1 MCAVAE
7 RLSRKGTPLSAPYAP
22 LESFLNNRPDS
33 MGRPKTPAERKMT
46 RVLTAKLTP
55 PQEEAWDK
63 LRSAVGGGGLIL
75 PRDSDVLRFVIA
87 EACKRFGVARPGE
100 QTSVPSH

>member
-1 MCAVAE
+1 
-7 RLSRKGTPLSAPYAP
+7 
-22 LESFLNNRPDS
+22 
-33 MGRPKTPAERKMT
+33 MGRPKTPTERKMT

-87 EACKRFGVARPGE
+87 EACKRFGVAWPGE
-100 QTSVPSH
+100 QTSAPPPESHAVPPAKLSPAEPSSTKRAKRRP